1 LKILYKEGNRLM
13 NDDLN
18 IKSILKDL
26 KNIKMVIYTCFMNEE
41 LDFEINH
48 SSRNII
54 NLNPKITD

>member
-48 SSRNII
+48 SSKNII

>member
-48 SSRNII
+48 SSKNII
-54 NLNPKITD
+54 NLNPKLSD